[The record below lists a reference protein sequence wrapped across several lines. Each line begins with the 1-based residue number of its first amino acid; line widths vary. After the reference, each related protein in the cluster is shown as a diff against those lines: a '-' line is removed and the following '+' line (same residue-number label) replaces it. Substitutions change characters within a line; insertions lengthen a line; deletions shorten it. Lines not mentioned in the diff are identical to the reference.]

1 MEFVLALLVP
11 ILLLGGA
18 FFGLIAW
25 LARRSGRDIGSTIRR
40 LFQQGILLTLVILV
54 ATGVTGLLSVAD
66 PDVAAGP
73 GYLAFMLSC
82 VIAGGLALMLA
93 ASRERRRAVGGDES
107 GFSGAGTWCWP
118 RVRDRSWVSRSLG
131 GAFEGDPP

>member
-40 LFQQGILLTLVILV
+40 FYHQGILLTLVILV

-82 VIAGGLALMLA
+82 VIVGGLALMLA
-93 ASRERRRAVGGDES
+93 AYRERGRAVGGEES
-107 GFSGAGTWCWP
+107 GFSG
-118 RVRDRSWVSRSLG
+118 G
-131 GAFEGDPP
+131 GYLVLAEGQG